1 MKGIVVKFKTKP
13 GKAAEFE
20 RLFKDLQVKVK
31 ANEPG
36 VLVYDLTKAS
46 DEPDTYVAVEFYADQ
61 AAFDRHVEQPY
72 FTAVIGQLLDL
83 WENPE
88 ATRVENI

>member
-1 MKGIVVKFKTKP
+1 MKGIVVKFKAKP

-36 VLVYDLTKAS
+36 VLVYELAKAS
-46 DEPDTYVAVEFYADQ
+46 EEPDTYVAVEFYADQ
-61 AAFDRHVEQPY
+61 AAFDHHVAQPY
-72 FTAVIGQLLDL
+72 FTAVIGQMLEL
-83 WENPE
+83 WEDPQ